1 MLHRNPSYMLLNV
14 YIPSFSIMLMTIV
27 PLYLRQDTHFATTIT
42 LVLTAI
48 LCLYTLLQSSIS
60 QIPKT
65 AYLKLIDYWN
75 ILSLTVTLANFFT
88 LIIWEGLDQR
98 RTKMSKDIKNFMK
111 IAIPLGTLFGVVTYW
126 IAGAILYF

>member
-1 MLHRNPSYMLLNV
+1 
-14 YIPSFSIMLMTIV
+14 MLMTIV